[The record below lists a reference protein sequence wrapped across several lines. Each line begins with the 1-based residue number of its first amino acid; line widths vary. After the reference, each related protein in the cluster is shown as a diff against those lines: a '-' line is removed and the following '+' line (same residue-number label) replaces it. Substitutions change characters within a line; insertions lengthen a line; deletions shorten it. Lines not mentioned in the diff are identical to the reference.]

1 MLPVKSLNKAF
12 DGLFFY
18 PTAECR
24 SVSPNSPQRMRAMKS
39 GEMDW
44 NEVEKVGIGALIASS
59 IASLYAYFRSIGQK
73 ANKAEVEKQLSEMRA
88 EIEKQLDVIN
98 RRHSL
103 WETRSERFATRE
115 MVDALNAK
123 IERLDTRLDA
133 HFEKINVRLDKFI
146 EGQR

>member
-1 MLPVKSLNKAF
+1 
-12 DGLFFY
+12 
-18 PTAECR
+18 
-24 SVSPNSPQRMRAMKS
+24 MKS

>member
-1 MLPVKSLNKAF
+1 M
-12 DGLFFY
+12 
-18 PTAECR
+18 TI
-24 SVSPNSPQRMRAMKS
+24 
-39 GEMDW
+39 GEKLDW

-59 IASLYAYFRSIGQK
+59 IASLYGYFRSIAQK
-73 ANKAEVEKQLSEMRA
+73 ANKAEVEKQLSELRA
-88 EIEKQLDVIN
+88 EFDKQIEAIN
-98 RRHSL
+98 RRNSL

>member
-1 MLPVKSLNKAF
+1 M
-12 DGLFFY
+12 
-18 PTAECR
+18 TI
-24 SVSPNSPQRMRAMKS
+24 
-39 GEMDW
+39 GEKLDW

-59 IASLYAYFRSIGQK
+59 IASLWAYFRSIGQK
-73 ANKAEVEKQLSEMRA
+73 ANKAEVEKQLSELRA
-88 EIEKQLDVIN
+88 EFDKQVEAIN
-98 RRHSL
+98 RRYSL